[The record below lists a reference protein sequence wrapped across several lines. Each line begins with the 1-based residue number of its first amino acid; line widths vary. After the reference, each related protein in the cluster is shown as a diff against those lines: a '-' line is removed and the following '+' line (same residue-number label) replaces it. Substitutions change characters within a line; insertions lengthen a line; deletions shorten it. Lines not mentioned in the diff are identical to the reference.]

1 MKKEVYFSDKNYLLI
16 DFQKSHLTEEYI
28 SWLNDKETV
37 KYSRHRYS
45 KHDMKSSNNYLK
57 EQNNNNNLFL
67 AIEAKNISK
76 NKNEHIGNISVNFD
90 FNNEH
95 ADISILI
102 GKKRFWGK
110 GIGYI
115 LISNLIKF
123 LFNKKNIYIITCG
136 TLSVNVGMI
145 KLMEKLNMNP
155 KTTIPG
161 RFLMEGKRVDLVQG
175 FITNSKFTKQ
185 L

>member
-1 MKKEVYFSDKNYLLI
+1 MALDMKKEVYFSDKNYLLI

-76 NKNEHIGNISVNFD
+76 NKN
-90 FNNEH
+90 
-95 ADISILI
+95 
-102 GKKRFWGK
+102 
-110 GIGYI
+110 
-115 LISNLIKF
+115 
-123 LFNKKNIYIITCG
+123 
-136 TLSVNVGMI
+136 
-145 KLMEKLNMNP
+145 
-155 KTTIPG
+155 
-161 RFLMEGKRVDLVQG
+161 
-175 FITNSKFTKQ
+175 
-185 L
+185 